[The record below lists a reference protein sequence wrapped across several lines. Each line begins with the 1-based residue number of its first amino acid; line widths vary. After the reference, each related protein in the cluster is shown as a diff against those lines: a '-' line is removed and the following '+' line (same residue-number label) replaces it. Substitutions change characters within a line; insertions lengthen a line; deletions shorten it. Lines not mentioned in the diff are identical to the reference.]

1 MVNTE
6 ARKKTGMTYHVFSS
20 VCRTNG
26 SEGAVVYG
34 IRAVCWENGDR
45 VVEFDDISPDMEKVE
60 RLKEIL
66 VSSQIEPEQ
75 IKYIVEDY
83 LEQIYS

>member
-1 MVNTE
+1 MVDAVKKENTE
-6 ARKKTGMTYHVFSS
+6 IACS
-20 VCRTNG
+20 VYASACRTSG

-34 IRAVCWENGDR
+34 IRAVCSDWDR
-45 VVEFDDISPDMEKVE
+45 VVEFDDISPDREKAE

-66 VSSQIEPEQ
+66 EDADIDPDQ
-75 IKYIVEDY
+75 IKYIVEDF